1 MIRTILAISTV
12 LAATLLV
19 GSSAQA
25 VVVVSEDFF
34 YQEETVIPTSFGEVR
49 FARQNYGG
57 GQSGAGGAWDARWS
71 GNGSGT
77 IISDDTTVDTPS
89 QPFISHPFTSRFN
102 GENAVNND
110 IRRTYSIVDTSPQT
124 IYFSGRFKAAEPGS
138 EGQSMFVDFG
148 IVAPTNDLNSN
159 LVSIGLKDNTFF
171 GQVGLNATIEQGETE
186 LVSLGSQTVLG
197 NAALPSDAVVPGTY
211 RTLVGKLE
219 FNVGGANTRADYNG
233 DGVSDAADY
242 TVWRDN
248 LGMMGGATILDG
260 DGTGDGNVTQD
271 DYLTWRHNFSSTFD
285 RLTVYID
292 PTGVETSSG
301 STLVVLG
308 EVGDGLDALKGTL
321 QARLSGGFT
330 GSREMFADDIAIGT
344 TWNDVIS
351 PVVPRLDAAVNPAT
365 GAVSLVNN
373 SSTPIDL
380 AYYEILSDS
389 GSLNTAWNSLDD
401 QNTSGG
407 AWLENNPSA
416 NALRESNLT
425 GSTTIAPGGGALAL
439 ANAFANGGTQDLLI
453 RFGTKQGAQGL
464 LNLVNSVSYG
474 AGAAVGVPE
483 PTSLVLFALG
493 ALSLGR
499 RLRSAA

>member
-12 LAATLLV
+12 FAATLLAT
-19 GSSAQA
+19 SSAQA

-34 YQEETVIPTSFGEVR
+34 YQEDTVIPTSFGEVR

-57 GQSGAGGAWDARWS
+57 GQSGPGGAWNARWS

-77 IISDDTTVDTPS
+77 IISDDTTVDTPT
-89 QPFISHPFTSRFN
+89 QPFISNPFTSRFN

-110 IRRTYSIVDTSPQT
+110 IRRVYSVTDTSSQT
-124 IYFSGRFKAAEPGS
+124 IYFGGRFKAAEPGT

-148 IVAPTNDLNSN
+148 IVAPTGNLNSN
-159 LVSIGLKDNTFF
+159 LVSIGLQGDTFF
-171 GQVGLNATIEQGETE
+171 GQVGLIASIEQGETE

-197 NAALPSDAVVPGTY
+197 NPSLPSDAVVPGTY

-219 FNVGGANTRADYNG
+219 FNVGGANNRADYNG
-233 DGVSDAADY
+233 DGVTDAADY

-248 LGMMGGATILDG
+248 LGLTGATFQK
-260 DGTGDGNVTQD
+260 GDGNLDGTVNQE
-271 DYLTWRHNFSSTFD
+271 DYDMWRHNANSTFD

-308 EVGDGLDALKGTL
+308 EVGDGLNALKGTL

-330 GSREMFADDIAIGT
+330 GSREMFVDDIAIGT
-344 TWNDVIS
+344 TWNDVIN
-351 PVVPRLDAAVNPAT
+351 PVVPRLNATVNPAN
-365 GAVSLVNN
+365 GAVSLINN
-373 SSTPIDL
+373 TSTPVDL
-380 AYYEILSDS
+380 AYYEVLSDS
-389 GSLNTAWNSLDD
+389 GSLNVAGWNSLDD

-425 GSTTIAPGGGALAL
+425 GSTTIAAGGGTLSL
-439 ANAFANGGTQDLLI
+439 GNAFAIGGTQDLLI

-464 LNLVNSVSYG
+464 LNLVNGVNYG
-474 AGAAVGVPE
+474 AVAAAGVPE
-483 PTSLVLFALG
+483 PTSLVL
-493 ALSLGR
+493 LSLGTLALGRPPR
-499 RLRSAA
+499 RAA